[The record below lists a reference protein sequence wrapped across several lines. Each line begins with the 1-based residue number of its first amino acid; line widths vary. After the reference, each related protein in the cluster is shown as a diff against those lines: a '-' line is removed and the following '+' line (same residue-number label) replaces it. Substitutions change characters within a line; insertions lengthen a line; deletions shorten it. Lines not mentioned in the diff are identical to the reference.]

1 MVGSETSGEDVVTIC
16 KCDPAGQVGEVC
28 NAFKGRGECRH
39 RYEVD
44 SCTRDKKDII
54 KGEMH
59 YLGNNKSDGA
69 NTNCLNS
76 GPTNTMNGTRSN
88 WAKMIEVRLQV
99 ADVDQ
104 HTSVQKERSDRR
116 VDGGQRSL
124 VGRLVGNAAT
134 LTG

>member
-1 MVGSETSGEDVVTIC
+1 MA
-16 KCDPAGQVGEVC
+16 KCAMHLRNEVS
-28 NAFKGRGECRH
+28 ADTDM
-39 RYEVD
+39 YEAD

-59 YLGNNKSDGA
+59 PLGNNKSDGA

-134 LTG
+134 LTGWE